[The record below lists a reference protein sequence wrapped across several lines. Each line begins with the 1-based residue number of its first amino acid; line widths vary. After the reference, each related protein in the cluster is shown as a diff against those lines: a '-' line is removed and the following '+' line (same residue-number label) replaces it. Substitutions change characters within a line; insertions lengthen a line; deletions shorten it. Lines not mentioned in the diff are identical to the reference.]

1 MKWLLVSVAVL
12 VVVIAAVAV
21 IGLLLP
27 RDHVATTTAHI
38 DAPPDSVWRALTD
51 VSDYPRWR
59 TGVKSVDV
67 LSTEGA
73 VRWREHTSD
82 GTITFERAEEEPPRR
97 LASRISDETLPFGGT
112 WTYDLEPET
121 NGTRLTITE
130 RGYVTNPIFRFMSRF
145 IFGHHRTQE
154 DFHHALGRRFGHEV
168 TVTRG

>member
-73 VRWREHTSD
+73 LRWREHTSD

-168 TVTRG
+168 MVTRG